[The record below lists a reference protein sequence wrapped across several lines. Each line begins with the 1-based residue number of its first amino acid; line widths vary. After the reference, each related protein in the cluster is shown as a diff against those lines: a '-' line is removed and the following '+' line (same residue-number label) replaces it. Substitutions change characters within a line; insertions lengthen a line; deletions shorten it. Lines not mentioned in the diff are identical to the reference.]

1 VQHVKEVEFNSEFRI
16 PNSECGCG
24 GGRVTGFGAFFR
36 QLARDLWSQK
46 LRTFLTTFGIVWG
59 TVAVSLLLAF
69 GHGLHRQMIKSIAGL
84 GDRIVIAWPMRTS
97 MVFEGLGK
105 GRRMR
110 MMEEDIDFLAAQV
123 ELVAGISSEYSD
135 SLLARYG
142 DRQRSVQVS
151 GVSPAYGEMRNMIPA
166 PGGRF
171 INALDVDQRR
181 RVVFVGNELAEDLF
195 GTMDAVGKT
204 VMIHGSPFLVV
215 GVLKPKDQD
224 SSYSGRDHSKMVVP
238 ESTFRAL
245 TGQKYMDNFIYKA
258 PRPDLNAT
266 LNEQVRHALSKR
278 LRFHPDD
285 DQAVQVWDTTEMF
298 AFMDA
303 FMLGF
308 QVFIGIMGVLTL
320 IVGGIGVSNI
330 MNVVVEERT
339 REIGIKMA
347 LGARGR
353 SILTQFML
361 ETMILTAVGGAIG
374 LAISFAI
381 CSAFPTNLE
390 EYVGL
395 PTLSPGL
402 AVLTASILG
411 LVGFVAGYFPARDAS
426 RLDPVVAMKL

>member
-1 VQHVKEVEFNSEFRI
+1 MI
-16 PNSECGCG
+16 
-24 GGRVTGFGAFFR
+24 GFGSFFR

-46 LRTFLTTFGIVWG
+46 LRTFLTTFGIIWG

-69 GHGLHRQMIKSIAGL
+69 GNGLHRQMIKSVAGL

-97 MVFEGLGK
+97 MTFEGLGK

-110 MMEEDIDFLAAQV
+110 MMEEDIDFLEAHV
-123 ELVAGISSEYSD
+123 PLIAGISSEYSQ
-135 SLLARYG
+135 SLIARYG
-142 DRQRSVQVS
+142 DRQRSVQIS
-151 GVSPAYGEMRNMIPA
+151 GVSPSYGVMRNMIPA
-166 PGGRF
+166 VGGRF
-171 INALDVDQRR
+171 INAIDVAQRR
-181 RVVFVGNELAEDLF
+181 RVVFVGNELAGDLF
-195 GTMDAVGKT
+195 GTQDAVGET

-215 GVLKPKDQD
+215 GVLVPKEQD
-224 SSYSGRDHSKMVVP
+224 SSYSGRDHSKMIVP

-245 TGQKYMDNFIYKA
+245 TGQKYVDNFIYKA
-258 PRPDLNAT
+258 PSPELNET
-266 LNEQVRHALSKR
+266 LNEQVRSALSRR

-285 DQAVQVWDTTEMF
+285 DQAIQMWDTSEMF
-298 AFMDA
+298 VFMDA

-308 QVFIGIMGVLTL
+308 QIFLGIMGVLTL

-353 SILTQFML
+353 AVLGQFLL
-361 ETMILTAVGGAIG
+361 ETMCLTAIGGAIG
-374 LAISFAI
+374 LGISFAI

-402 AVLTASILG
+402 AIMTASILG
-411 LVGFVAGYFPARDAS
+411 MVGLVAGYFPARSAS
-426 RLDPVVAMKL
+426 QLDPVVAMKL

>member
-1 VQHVKEVEFNSEFRI
+1 
-16 PNSECGCG
+16 
-24 GGRVTGFGAFFR
+24 VTGFGSFFR

-46 LRTFLTTFGIVWG
+46 LRTFLTTFGIIWG

-69 GHGLHRQMIKSIAGL
+69 GHGLHRQMIKSVAGL

-97 MVFEGLGK
+97 MTYEGLGK
-105 GRRMR
+105 GRSMG
-110 MMEEDIDFLAAQV
+110 MMEEDIRYLKAQV
-123 ELVAGISSEYSD
+123 ELIDGISGEYSD
-135 SLLARYG
+135 SLIARYG
-142 DRQRSVQVS
+142 DRQRSVSVS
-151 GVSPAYGEMRNMIPA
+151 GVSPAYGTMRNMIPA
-166 PGGRF
+166 VGGRF
-171 INALDVDQRR
+171 INDFDVEKRR
-181 RVVFVGNELAEDLF
+181 RVAFVGNELADDLF
-195 GTMDAVGKT
+195 GTQDAVGET

-215 GVLKPKDQD
+215 GTLQPKEQD
-224 SSYSGRDHSKMVVP
+224 SSYSGRDHSKVIVP
-238 ESTFRAL
+238 ESTFRAI
-245 TGQKYMDNFIYKA
+245 TGQKYVDNFIYKA
-258 PRPDLNAT
+258 PTPE
-266 LNEQVRHALSKR
+266 LNEALNLQVRAALSSR

-285 DQAVQVWDTTEMF
+285 DQAVQLWDTTDMF
-298 AFMDA
+298 VFMDA

-308 QVFIGIMGVLTL
+308 QIFLGIMGVLTL

-347 LGARGR
+347 LGARGKAVL
-353 SILTQFML
+353 SQFML
-361 ETMILTAVGGAIG
+361 ETMILTAVGGGIG

-411 LVGFVAGYFPARDAS
+411 LVGLIAGYFPARAAS

>member
-1 VQHVKEVEFNSEFRI
+1 MISISSFL
-16 PNSECGCG
+16 
-24 GGRVTGFGAFFR
+24 R
-36 QLARDLWSQK
+36 QLGRDLRSQK

-69 GHGLHRQMIKSIAGL
+69 GNGLHRQMIKSIAGL

-97 MVFEGLGK
+97 MIFEGLGK
-105 GRRMR
+105 GRQMR
-110 MMEEDIDFLAAQV
+110 MTEEDIGYLKAKVDLID
-123 ELVAGISSEYSD
+123 EISSEYSQGMIT
-135 SLLARYG
+135 RYG
-142 DRQRSVQVS
+142 DRQRSVDVS
-151 GVSPAYGEMRNMIPA
+151 GVSPSYGQMRNMVPA
-166 PGGRF
+166 AGGRF
-171 INALDVDQRR
+171 IDNLDMEQRR

-195 GTMDAVGKT
+195 GNLDAVGKE

-224 SSYSGRDHSKMVVP
+224 SSYSGRDHSKMIIP
-238 ESTFRAL
+238 GSTFRAL

-258 PRPDLNAT
+258 PTPDLNET
-266 LNEQVRHALSKR
+266 LNKQVRIALSHR

-298 AFMDA
+298 VFMDA

-308 QVFIGIMGVLTL
+308 QVFLGIMGVLTL
-320 IVGGIGVSNI
+320 TVGGIGVSNI

-353 SILTQFML
+353 AILAQFML
-361 ETMILTAVGGAIG
+361 ETMVLTAIGGAIG

-381 CSAFPTNLE
+381 CSAFPVNLE

-402 AVLTASILG
+402 ALLTASVLG
-411 LVGFVAGYFPARDAS
+411 VVGFLAGFFPARDAS
-426 RLDPVVAMKL
+426 RLDPVIAMKL